1 MLAPAMPDSHH
12 LEAADV
18 VERPVSV
25 SHLVH
30 TLRAYRLVIGLSMAA
45 VALLYIVVAVALY
58 IFAPAQRITT
68 QKFRLD
74 FAGAADGTYPNGLKF
89 SSSDITST
97 PILLVVFKNNQLDR
111 FITFSGFARAV
122 FVLEANPDYERL
134 AADYQGLLN
143 DPKLSAID
151 RDRILREWQAKA
163 AAIAKNE
170 FSLNWLRTKD
180 TASVPESVVRKALIE
195 TLSGWAEYATK
206 EEHVLSYRLN
216 VYSDEVMAPTNIDGE
231 PMVAILV
238 LRSKIYKI
246 LQNIDD
252 LRKAPASELLRTSD
266 GMSLEEIRLRLEE
279 LVRFRVEPLTARVS
293 TNGLISDRAAT
304 LRFLE
309 SQLAYDQRQL
319 KAAQD
324 QAELI
329 RQSLAVYSNEQRGF
343 GADVTAT
350 AAESRDQT
358 RVPPP
363 SRTEAVTPQISESF
377 IDRLMALTSQTND
390 VQYRQRL
397 VDDYRRAAQAAIPA
411 EQAAAYDQEIITV
424 VKNGSAAASPAQAAA
439 VNGEIAA
446 VQNEARKLLAHVNEI
461 YSFISK
467 NLHPSRELY
476 TLTAPPVA
484 RTERARNLGRLALY
498 GVALLAVSLPII
510 VVLCLIHARVR
521 DEEAAEGYVAPHDT
535 AVAG

>member
-1 MLAPAMPDSHH
+1 MLAPQMPDSYHPD
-12 LEAADV
+12 AADV

-25 SHLVH
+25 SHLAH
-30 TLRAYRLVIGLSMAA
+30 TLRAYAPVILVSMAA
-45 VALLYIVVAVALY
+45 VALVYIVVAVALY
-58 IFAPAQRITT
+58 ILAPAQRITT
-68 QKFRLD
+68 QRFRLD
-74 FAGAADGTYPNGLKF
+74 FAGAAEGTYPNGLKF

-97 PILLVVFKNNQLDR
+97 PILLAVFKNNQLDR
-111 FITFSGFARAV
+111 FTTFPGFARAV
-122 FVLEANPDYERL
+122 FVLEANPEYERL
-134 AADYQGLLN
+134 AVDYQNLLN
-143 DPKLSAID
+143 DPKISAIE

-163 AAIAKNE
+163 AAISKNE

-180 TASVPESVVRKALIE
+180 TASVPESVVRKALLE

-216 VYSDEVMAPTNIDGE
+216 VYSADVMAPVGTDAE
-231 PMVAILV
+231 PMVSILV
-238 LRSKIYKI
+238 LRSKIDKI

-252 LRKAPASELLRTSD
+252 LRKVPGSELLRTAD

-279 LVRFRVEPLTARVS
+279 LVRFRVEPLAARVS
-293 TNGLISDRAAT
+293 TNGLISDRTAT

-329 RQSLAVYSNEQRGF
+329 RQSLAVYSNDPRGF
-343 GADVTAT
+343 TAEATTT
-350 AAESRDQT
+350 AAGARDQA
-358 RVPPP
+358 RAAPP
-363 SRTEAVTPQISESF
+363 RTEPVTPQISESF
-377 IDRLMALTSQTND
+377 IDRLMTLTSQTND
-390 VQYRQRL
+390 AQYRQRL
-397 VDDYRRAAQAAIPA
+397 VDDYRRAAQAVIPA
-411 EQAAAYDQEIITV
+411 EQAAAYDQEIVTV
-424 VKNGSAAASPAQAAA
+424 VKNGSTAPSPSQAAA

-446 VQNEARKLLAHVNEI
+446 VQNESRKLLSHVNEI
-461 YSFISK
+461 YTFISK

-498 GVALLAVSLPII
+498 GVALLAISLPVI
-510 VVLCLIHARVR
+510 VVLCLIHARIR
-521 DEEAAEGYVAPHDT
+521 DEEAAEGYIAPHET
-535 AVAG
+535 AAAG